1 MSLYIGGIQ
10 AIGAHGASL
19 KAERT
24 SQTAIEKLATGKQLE
39 RAGENAAGVGSSQ
52 RMAADMVGLNQAT
65 SNIASAGDMLSVVDG
80 SLSSVSDLL
89 LRARELSVQF
99 GNSTLD
105 GTQKRMIEDEV
116 KHLLNEI
123 NAVTQRARFGDRAL
137 LDGNF
142 KDQVIRDNGLNDS
155 NIQIGFPKISTT
167 ELGSHTYYASG
178 AIATSAATSPAANP
192 VTTDE
197 DITIKGYL
205 GSKTF
210 EAIAQE
216 SAKDLASRISLDKD
230 DTGVDAS
237 AMTEAVFRS
246 SSTSPEVIKLTINGT
261 ETPTF
266 DISRDDVR
274 EAVNA
279 INSIT
284 ELTGVRASAIQ
295 KMGSLYA
302 KSGSADFPGVR
313 LTDHNGDDIT
323 IENASTSTNLRIN
336 KISASGDS
344 HHGPRQALGA
354 SGSSDSVTITGTLT
368 LHSTHSF
375 GIGEAG
381 NSATESIIIQT
392 DDNIS
397 TEVGVVSISSDGD
410 IYVGNGQGGSDSI
423 GNIDTTMNGQNGQ
436 PLKINIGQFGNND
449 FETGSNGD
457 TTISGWSISNQQI
470 KLNGVSNLGGKPT
483 ASDTSFP
490 ATVAGGSA
498 APHDGMTPSSA
509 NYSTTLSNETSSGSG
524 LSVKLLSNGV
534 QFAGGDGYGILH
546 GPAIVSDSSVK
557 LDIGD
562 TVSFEWKAEGGAD
575 SYDVI
580 GYLVDESTGNIEE
593 ILNDT
598 GADAGADT
606 NWATVNK
613 TISTAGTYKFV
624 FVSGTWD
631 ATGGLA
637 AGAQLYID
645 NINVTQNNKA
655 PLADDIIAQIQS
667 AVSSSR
673 NGYLQPVDVISTGDE
688 LRFTV
693 AESNVSQ
700 FVALETLDLSGF
712 DGQRKAEQLIL
723 NSLSQVHG
731 ERSSIGAQKNRLFQS
746 SLSIMDISGAM
757 ENAKSRVTDAD
768 FALESAKYFK
778 AKTLQETSTKI
789 LATVNDVPKSVLDL
803 LKREAL

>member
-1 MSLYIGGIQ
+1 MSLYIGGSQ

-65 SNIASAGDMLSVVDG
+65 SNIAIAGDMLSVVDG

-155 NIQIGFPKISTT
+155 NIHIGFPKISTT

-178 AIATSAATSPAANP
+178 AITTSAATSPAANP
-192 VTTDE
+192 VTTNE
-197 DITIKGYL
+197 DVTIKGYL

-210 EAIAQE
+210 EAITQE
-216 SAKDLASRISLDKD
+216 SAKELASRISLNKNE
-230 DTGVDAS
+230 TGVDAY
-237 AMTEAVFRS
+237 AITEAVFRS
-246 SSTSPEVIKLTINGT
+246 SSASRENVTLTINGI
-261 ETPTF
+261 ETPSF
-266 DISRDDVR
+266 GVSRDDVR

-295 KMGSLYA
+295 KMGALYA
-302 KSGSADFPGVR
+302 KSGSADYPGVR

-354 SGSSDSVTITGTLT
+354 SGSSDSVTIAGTLT

-375 GIGEAG
+375 GVGEAG
-381 NSATESIIIQT
+381 NSATESIVIQT

-397 TEVGVVSISSDGD
+397 TELGVVSISSDGD

-457 TTISGWSISNQQI
+457 TTISGWSVSNEQV
-470 KLNGVSNLGGKPT
+470 KLNGTTNLGGKPT
-483 ASDTSFP
+483 ANDTSFP
-490 ATVAGGSA
+490 NPVAAGSA
-498 APHDGMTPSSA
+498 APHDQVAPSSA
-509 NYSTTLSNETSSGSG
+509 TYQTTLSNDTSSGSG
-524 LSVKLLSNGV
+524 LSVKLRSTGV
-534 QFAGGDGYGILH
+534 SIINYGILH
-546 GPAIVSDSSVK
+546 GPAITSDSSVK
-557 LDIGD
+557 LDVGD
-562 TVSFEWKAEGGAD
+562 SVSFEWKAAGGGDA
-575 SYDVI
+575 YDVI
-580 GYLVDESTGNIEE
+580 GYLVDESTGHTEE
-593 ILNDT
+593 ILNET
-598 GADAGADT
+598 GADEDAST
-606 NWATVNK
+606 PWATVSK
-613 TISTAGTYKFV
+613 TITTAGTYKFV
-624 FVSGTWD
+624 FVSGTYD
-631 ATGGLA
+631 YSGGTV

-667 AVSSSR
+667 AISSSR
-673 NGYLQPVDVISTGDE
+673 NGYLQPVDIISTGDE

-712 DGQRKAEQLIL
+712 DGQRRAEQLIL
-723 NSLSQVHG
+723 NSLSQIHG

>member
-1 MSLYIGGIQ
+1 MSLSIGGSQ

-155 NIQIGFPKISTT
+155 NIHIGFPKISTT

-178 AIATSAATSPAANP
+178 AITTSAATSPAANP
-192 VTTDE
+192 VTTNE
-197 DITIKGYL
+197 DVTIKGYL

-210 EAIAQE
+210 EAITQE
-216 SAKDLASRISLDKD
+216 SAKELASRISLNKNE
-230 DTGVDAS
+230 TGVDAD
-237 AMTEAVFRS
+237 AITEAVFRS
-246 SSTSPEVIKLTINGT
+246 SSASRENVTLTINGI
-261 ETPTF
+261 ETPSF
-266 DISRDDVR
+266 GVSRDDVR

-295 KMGSLYA
+295 KMGALYA
-302 KSGSADFPGVR
+302 KSGSADYPGVR

-354 SGSSDSVTITGTLT
+354 SGSTDSVTIAGTLT

-375 GIGEAG
+375 GVGEAG
-381 NSATESIIIQT
+381 NSATESIVIQT

-397 TEVGVVSISSDGD
+397 TELGVVSISSDGD

-457 TTISGWSISNQQI
+457 TTISGWSVANEQV
-470 KLNGVSNLGGKPT
+470 KLNGTTSLGGKPT
-483 ASDTSFP
+483 ANDTSFP
-490 ATVAGGSA
+490 NPVAAGSA
-498 APHDGMTPSSA
+498 APHDQVAPSSA
-509 NYSTTLSNETSSGSG
+509 TYQTTLSNDTSSGSG
-524 LSVKLLSNGV
+524 LSVKLRSTGV
-534 QFAGGDGYGILH
+534 SIINYGILH
-546 GPAIVSDSSVK
+546 GPAITSDSSVK
-557 LDIGD
+557 LDVGD
-562 TVSFEWKAEGGAD
+562 SVSFEWKAAGGGDA
-575 SYDVI
+575 YDVI
-580 GYLVDESTGNIEE
+580 GYLVDESTGHTEE
-593 ILNDT
+593 ILNET
-598 GADAGADT
+598 GADEDAST
-606 NWATVNK
+606 PWATVSK
-613 TISTAGTYKFV
+613 TITTAGTYKFV
-624 FVSGTWD
+624 FVSGTYD
-631 ATGGLA
+631 YSGGTV

-667 AVSSSR
+667 AISSSR
-673 NGYLQPVDVISTGDE
+673 NGYLQPVDIISTGDE